1 MRMLDIIKIVQCLED
16 KSYCKYCRVDSIS
29 DI

>member
-16 KSYCKYCRVDSIS
+16 KSYCKYCRV
-29 DI
+29 